1 MGIKKY
7 PQFSFK
13 TESVRD
19 WKIKYQKN
27 SESSE
32 EVEFFT
38 VIRQGHPSIVSDRW
52 WVIIHILRVSGG
64 VIRRKTV
71 ITTGN
76 DNWSQ
81 NALKNWLKTVKV
93 WPLPQNDPEE
103 S

>member
-38 VIRQGHPSIVSDRW
+38 VIRQGHPSIVSDR
-52 WVIIHILRVSGG
+52 
-64 VIRRKTV
+64 
-71 ITTGN
+71 
-76 DNWSQ
+76 
-81 NALKNWLKTVKV
+81 
-93 WPLPQNDPEE
+93 
-103 S
+103 